1 MKRAVR
7 GIAAVVLIAAAVLV
21 AVPAGAAQQASKT
34 VVVPPN
40 GSVQDAIDHA
50 HKGDTILLS
59 PGVYKESVTITKD
72 GISLRGAGSVGGG
85 TVIKPPA
92 KLPKGPCT
100 SASGGAGVCVLGKF
114 NAQFEVLRRVSDVTV
129 SGIMF
134 VGWPSMGVFAF
145 GTKDLRLTDNAIFKS
160 GEYGLARFDSIGG
173 VVKDNTVVGGGEA
186 GIYLGDSADAGAK
199 VMHNEVSGSQFGI
212 FIRHSS
218 GITAQLNH
226 LYNNC
231 QGIMVLDDG
240 QAGGVSDIELK
251 YNYVTFNN
259 EACEGSDEAPPL
271 SGGGIA
277 LLGAADSL
285 VAWNTV
291 RGNEGTEINSGGIVL
306 MSASDLT
313 DGADPI
319 GNTVK
324 NNTAF
329 QNSPADISSD
339 GTGSG
344 NDLTGNYCDTSSP
357 SGFCL

>member
-1 MKRAVR
+1 M
-7 GIAAVVLIAAAVLV
+7 LV
-21 AVPAGAAQQASKT
+21 AIPAGAAQRASKT
-34 VVVPPN
+34 IVVPPN
-40 GSVQDAIDHA
+40 GSVQAAIDRA

-59 PGVYKESVTITKD
+59 PGVYEESVTITKD
-72 GISLRGAGSVGGG
+72 GITLRGAGAFGGG
-85 TVIKPPA
+85 SVFKPPA
-92 KLPKGPCT
+92 KLPKGSCT

-114 NAQFEVLRRVSDVTV
+114 NAQFEVVRRVSDVTV

-145 GTKDLRLTDNAIFKS
+145 GTKDLRLTDNAAFDS

-173 VVKDNTVVGGGEA
+173 VVKNNTVVGGGEA

-199 VMHNEVSGSQFGI
+199 VTHNEVSGSQFGI

-226 LYNNC
+226 LFNNC

-240 QAGGVSDIELK
+240 QAGGVSNIELK

-259 EACEGSDEAPPL
+259 EACAGSSDAPPL
-271 SGGGIA
+271 SGGGIM

-291 RGNEGTEINSGGIVL
+291 RGNAGTEINSGGIVL
-306 MSASDLT
+306 MSAADLT
-313 DGADPI
+313 QGADPT

-339 GTGSG
+339 GTGTG
-344 NDLTGNYCDTSSP
+344 NDLTGNYCSTSSP
-357 SGFCL
+357 SGFCV